1 MVRIRL
7 RRMGSKR
14 QPSYRI
20 VVCDKESPRD
30 GAFIEIVGTYNP
42 RTNPESYSIVEG
54 SVLKWLK
61 VGAQPSDA
69 VARLIKANG
78 TADRFERFKKG
89 EDLDALGAEAA
100 AAVAARPPID
110 PRTKIGRKPL
120 PKPKKV
126 EAAAEAAPAE

>member
-30 GAFIEIVGTYNP
+30 GAFIEVIGTYNP
-42 RTNPESYSIVEG
+42 RTQPESYRIEEESA
-54 SVLKWLK
+54 LYWLK

-69 VARLIKANG
+69 VSRLLKKNG
-78 TADRFERFKKG
+78 TLDRLDRLKKG
-89 EDLDALGAEAA
+89 ETPQTLLGEAA
-100 AAVAARPPID
+100 TAFAARPAID
-110 PRTKIGRKPL
+110 PRTKIGRKAA
-120 PKPKKV
+120 PKAKKAEV
-126 EAAAEAAPAE
+126 AAEAPAA